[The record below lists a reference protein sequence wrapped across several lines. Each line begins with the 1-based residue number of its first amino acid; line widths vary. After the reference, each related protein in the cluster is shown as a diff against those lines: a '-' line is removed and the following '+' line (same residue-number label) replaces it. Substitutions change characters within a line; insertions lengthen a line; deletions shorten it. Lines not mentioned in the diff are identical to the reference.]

1 MGRAYPFYTASLN
14 ALDAI
19 TRLYDF
25 IWPTAAAVWNLR
37 WQVLGYSQVR
47 GGDPS
52 VDELQAR
59 FVEGSGIHGANLHRA
74 CLERT
79 WDQQRSDLAFV
90 TLVNL
95 FAVYES
101 WTGELFA
108 EIGASASA
116 TFDPKKALQF
126 PSSTKNGK
134 QRGIG
139 PELAHLTSAK
149 SPAMLS
155 DVHPCLA
162 SRAGVHPRHVEEM
175 LVIYRYFKECRNSLM
190 HVGGRASQQA
200 VDASTAIGGVG
211 GLPFPIPKH
220 GSLVLEQPV
229 VLDLYGVVGFSDV
242 LRRLVL
248 TLDAELTSTTVAE
261 RMLVDRWR
269 KECGVVQC
277 SSQTK
282 KRHAAIRRHLK
293 KVGLPPLPNVAG
305 IEGALKTAGL
315 LR

>member
-101 WTGELFA
+101 WTGEIFA
-108 EIGASASA
+108 EIGASATA
-116 TFDPKKALQF
+116 AFDPKKALQF
-126 PSSTKNGK
+126 PSSTKNSK

-155 DVHPCLA
+155 DVLPCLA

-220 GSLVLEQPV
+220 SPLVLDQPV

-269 KECGVVQC
+269 KECGVIQG
-277 SSQTK
+277 SSQIK

-305 IEGALKTAGL
+305 VEGALKTAGL

>member
-1 MGRAYPFYTASLN
+1 
-14 ALDAI
+14 
-19 TRLYDF
+19 
-25 IWPTAAAVWNLR
+25 
-37 WQVLGYSQVR
+37 
-47 GGDPS
+47 
-52 VDELQAR
+52 
-59 FVEGSGIHGANLHRA
+59 
-74 CLERT
+74 
-79 WDQQRSDLAFV
+79 
-90 TLVNL
+90 
-95 FAVYES
+95 
-101 WTGELFA
+101 
-108 EIGASASA
+108 
-116 TFDPKKALQF
+116 
-126 PSSTKNGK
+126 
-134 QRGIG
+134 
-139 PELAHLTSAK
+139 
-149 SPAMLS
+149 MLS

-211 GLPFPIPKH
+211 GLPFPLPRN
-220 GSLVLEQPV
+220 SPLVLDQPV

-269 KECGVVQC
+269 KECGVIQG
-277 SSQTK
+277 SSQIK

-305 IEGALKTAGL
+305 VEGALKTAGL